1 MNDNTVINKLD
12 NLRKL
17 RENKKMTQL
26 QLGMALGV
34 TQELISR
41 YEVGDSLLIRYFPA
55 DPNTNKAEKEFQ
67 HLK

>member
-1 MNDNTVINKLD
+1 MNDNTVINNLD

-34 TQELISR
+34 TQ
-41 YEVGDSLLIRYFPA
+41 
-55 DPNTNKAEKEFQ
+55 
-67 HLK
+67 